1 MFLNHLYA
9 GTDEPELKI
18 LDVFVAKL
26 RKKIAQATGGKH
38 YIETVWGRG
47 YMLRDRTPPEP
58 PAQVVRLGPQGT
70 PSKVALRPDSA
81 AGRPGP
87 STPWHRGPKG
97 LIPPTQ

>member
-1 MFLNHLYA
+1 MPIGRCHWKSHWQGVRYPRITEPPQGHNSDKEMFLNHLYA

-47 YMLRDRTPPEP
+47 YVLREP
-58 PAQVVRLGPQGT
+58 SDEAAKIPA
-70 PSKVALRPDSA
+70 
-81 AGRPGP
+81 
-87 STPWHRGPKG
+87 
-97 LIPPTQ
+97 